1 MPRVALAALG
11 TILLFSGASMS
22 QTANSSSLPPLVDR
36 ELFFGNPEIAAVQ
49 LSPDGQYMGFVKP
62 WHGTLNIWAKKTS
75 EPFESAHLLTTEKKR
90 PVSEFFFSRDS
101 KQILYIKDNDGDE
114 NFNVYSV
121 SPAAS
126 VPAGADAPPSRD
138 LTGVKGS
145 RVQIYSVPKADPDII
160 YIGLNDR
167 DK

>member
-1 MPRVALAALG
+1 
-11 TILLFSGASMS
+11 MS

-62 WHGTLNIWAKKTS
+62 WNGTLNIWAKKTS
-75 EPFESAHLLTTEKKR
+75 ERFESAHLLTTEKKR

-114 NFNVYSV
+114 NFNVYTV

-126 VPAGADAPPSRD
+126 VPAGADAPSSRD
-138 LTGVKGS
+138 LTGLK
-145 RVQIYSVPKADPDII
+145 DPAYRSTAFPRLI
-160 YIGLNDR
+160 R
-167 DK
+167 TSFTSA